1 MSDRYSSIAGNRYED
16 EQQRLELR
24 PAWRSY
30 WKWYLAI
37 IASFL
42 FLADSELEEVGVII
56 AFILSVIVVI
66 LRFRYLFI
74 VTSRRVI
81 SRVGLIARNTN
92 EIEIRHTREYKVKQG
107 IIERLLNYGDIEI
120 SSAAS
125 SGTEVVFS
133 GIIAPQD
140 LKEAIR
146 TVRNGW

>member
-1 MSDRYSSIAGNRYED
+1 MSNRYSSIAGNRYED
-16 EQQRLELR
+16 EEQRIELR

-37 IASFL
+37 ITCLIF
-42 FLADSELEEVGVII
+42 FADSEQQEVGVLI
-56 AFILSVIVVI
+56 AILLSVTVVI
-66 LRFRYLFI
+66 LRFRYLFT

-81 SRVGLIARNTN
+81 SRVGLIAKNTN

-107 IIERLLNYGDIEI
+107 IMKRLLNYGDIEI
-120 SSAAS
+120 SSAAG
-125 SGTEVVFS
+125 SGVEVIFK
-133 GIIAPQD
+133 GIIDPHN